1 LVERRE
7 ARPEPA
13 ARRADVDAPHPDALL
28 AREPDGVLETILE
41 PRQPVGQRL
50 GVVGGESLDVLGGES
65 GMLKADRIRERCSG
79 AASGN
84 T

>member
-1 LVERRE
+1 V
-7 ARPEPA
+7 
-13 ARRADVDAPHPDALL
+13 PHPDALL

-50 GVVGGESLDVLGGES
+50 GVVGGESLDVLDGES